1 MALDQ
6 VFQYSIM
13 TSETIILLTLQYLL
27 FMEMYKICLNYQLL
41 YDCVVHILHQRGLC
55 I

>member
-27 FMEMYKICLNYQLL
+27 FTEMYKICLNDQ
-41 YDCVVHILHQRGLC
+41 
-55 I
+55 